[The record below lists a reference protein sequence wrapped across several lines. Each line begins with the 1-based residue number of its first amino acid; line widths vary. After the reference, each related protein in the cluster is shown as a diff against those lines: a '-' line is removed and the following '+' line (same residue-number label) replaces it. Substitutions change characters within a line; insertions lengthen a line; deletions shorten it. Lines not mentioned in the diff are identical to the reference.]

1 MDWAKAKTYLIIA
14 FAVTNIIMIISLAG
28 DYGRQDKGYFTKE
41 ALSSLQILLEKND
54 IDLTI
59 DLPKDTPKMGNL
71 SIEYEDID
79 SERFKQLFEDHSDDI
94 DIIAEKKMVLI
105 AEKSLPV
112 FDIETAKA
120 QTEAFIEKYDL
131 KEDYEFKYADSE
143 PDLIQIFYSSKYKDR
158 FLENSYM
165 MFEYTDSDRFR
176 FERLRM
182 HVIEES
188 RTKKKV
194 MTSAE
199 ALIKATA
206 LIEPGQAVEEIELG
220 YNYAQYESLPIAKT
234 KTATAAPS
242 WRIRTSDGNY
252 YYIEALEL

>member
-14 FAVTNIIMIISLAG
+14 FAITNIIMIISLAG
-28 DYGRQDKGYFTKE
+28 DYGRQEKGYFTKE

-59 DLPKDTPKMGNL
+59 ELPKDTPKMGNL

-79 SERFKQLFEDHSDDI
+79 EERFRQLFEDYSENI

-105 AEKSLPV
+105 TESPLPV
-112 FDIETAKA
+112 FDAETASA
-120 QTEAFIEKYDL
+120 EAETFIEKYDL
-131 KEDYEFKYADSE
+131 KEDYEFKYADVE
-143 PDLIQIFYSSKYKDR
+143 QGRIQIFYSSKYKDR

-165 MFEYTDSDRFR
+165 MFEYRDNDRFK
-176 FERLRM
+176 FERLKM
-182 HVIEES
+182 HVIDES
-188 RTKKKV
+188 RNKKKV